1 MQKALQQMHISRFS
15 SAEARLKTLESFS
28 TTDSDRWVQTV
39 KSAETDS
46 GAAGQMNTRLRTYI
60 ARKHTLKSN
69 KTWEACRIYLPRKR
83 FVGVSSVA
91 LYPVTQVFWSWARV
105 AATQSLTRLEV
116 LRSARWPKLSQCLK
130 AAERM
135 RQVQTRPRTGRSQV
149 SVQSTLTSKEK
160 YSDSNQTPKSLLPT

>member
-1 MQKALQQMHISRFS
+1 MQKALQQKPVWRLWRVSAPRTATDEFKQSNVQKPIQELQDKPRSR
-15 SAEARLKTLESFS
+15 S
-28 TTDSDRWVQTV
+28 TH
-39 KSAETDS
+39 
-46 GAAGQMNTRLRTYI
+46 I
-60 ARKHTLKSN
+60 ARKHRLKS
-69 KTWEACRIYLPRKR
+69 KQTWEACRLYLHWKR
-83 FVGVSSVA
+83 FVDVSSVA
-91 LYPVTQVFWSWARV
+91 LYPVTQVFWSWARE